1 MIIFEN
7 SGEIDPRL
15 VQLIGV
21 NVKAGDSPIGYFGTG
36 LKYAIASMLRWG
48 EEIWIQSGLAELTF
62 ASEEIEIRGANFSQI
77 SMRRPRDSLPLAFTT
92 ELGKNWLP
100 WMVYRELW
108 SNCQDEP
115 GARIYEAPEAPRPQE
130 GLTRIIVEGTEI
142 EGAHAHRREFLL
154 LDRPPA
160 IATTPDLVEIYPGP
174 GRNIYYR
181 GIAVQAL
188 ERPSLFEYNILRSL
202 TLTEDR
208 TAHPWQMGPLIC
220 EALMASW
227 DEEMTSRVLTAGDA
241 WFESNLDYSW
251 VFREPSK
258 TWSSVALRETL
269 AAPLDVPVSI
279 RKMFLPE
286 ESKARIC
293 PTCGQMRPSK

>member
-15 VQLIGV
+15 IQLIGV

-48 EEIWIQSGLAELTF
+48 EFIKIQSGLVEF
-62 ASEEIEIRGANFSQI
+62 GFVSEAVEIRGREFSQI
-77 SMRRPRDSLPLAFTT
+77 SMVGERDRLPLSFTT

-115 GARIYEAPEAPRPQE
+115 GPRIYEAPEAPRPQE
-130 GLTRIIVEGTEI
+130 GLTRIIVSGTEI
-142 EGAHAHRREFLL
+142 ESAHAHRREFLL
-154 LDRPPA
+154 LDRPGAVAA
-160 IATTPDLVEIYPGP
+160 IPGLVEIYPGP

-188 ERPSLFEYNILRSL
+188 ARPSIYEYNILRSL

-208 TAHPWQMGPLIC
+208 TTASWQTGPIIC
-220 EALMASW
+220 EALMMAE
-227 DEEMTSRVLTAGDA
+227 DEEMTTRVLTSGDA
-241 WFESNLDYSW
+241 WFEPSLDYSW
-251 VFREPSK
+251 VFRTPS
-258 TWSSVALRETL
+258 TIWSTVALRETL
-269 AAPLDVPVSI
+269 AAPLDVPQSI

-286 ESKARIC
+286 EFKERIC
-293 PTCGQMRPSK
+293 PTCGQVRPR